1 MLPSIALT
9 WGALDMASRAPQV
22 TAVTSAHPLDVV
34 PRTYS
39 RRMSTPATTTP
50 SADHTPFADHT
61 NSPEPPGPASGQPF
75 ELPPGFTTVPTPAID
90 VIVPEAFSQWDPG
103 QRRGYLAQRAINAA
117 EGRTIA
123 YTYDCVRRSTA
134 SDQHRDPLDTA
145 ATMVSAA
152 MALSRRG
159 AFRLVATAVELTE
172 RLPLTAN
179 LLTTGWIGVDAAHA
193 IAAETALVEDR
204 FMPELDRRLSEGLAP
219 TRRRTHPPRIGPL
232 RKMLSKHVAS
242 CDPVGA
248 DARAQQARRDQ
259 NVKMGPMTGDLT
271 LLTATLSAVDGLE
284 IFERIEALVR
294 TAAADD
300 PRTIGQLRAAGLLA
314 LSRGWTCLP
323 VPDGDHPT
331 DPDALAS
338 ARRVVI
344 HAYDDGDADF
354 GGLFLARYGPLSRF
368 SSDEL
373 QRFARRRLDA
383 MDTLADP
390 DSESSRRYSPSEA
403 LARFCRGRDGTCV
416 FPGCQ
421 TPADKTDLDHIIP
434 FDHDD
439 PQRGGYTTSDD
450 LASLCRTHHRL
461 KTEGVWAYYRSA
473 DGVYVWI
480 HGPNHPDKNS
490 GTRVITTPTGP
501 LAEFSAPR
509 HPERSRLQKSAAE
522 AGETGGGITWQRRQP
537 HTRQRR
543 ASERRY
549 LRAQAEQRLHA
560 AEGNPESQPT
570 PQPQSK
576 SKSQSV
582 PQSTSQPEPQ
592 SQSKPAA

>member
-1 MLPSIALT
+1 MNT
-9 WGALDMASRAPQV
+9 TD
-22 TAVTSAHPLDVV
+22 TAHSQFVV
-34 PRTYS
+34 
-39 RRMSTPATTTP
+39 
-50 SADHTPFADHT
+50 
-61 NSPEPPGPASGQPF
+61 
-75 ELPPGFTTVPTPAID
+75 PPGFTTVPTPATD
-90 VIVPEAFSQWDPG
+90 VVVPEAFSRWDPG

-117 EGRTIA
+117 EGRTVA
-123 YTYDCVRRSTA
+123 YAYDCVSRSTR
-134 SDQHRDPLDTA
+134 SDQRRDPLDTA
-145 ATMVSAA
+145 ATMVSAS
-152 MALSRRG
+152 MALSRLG
-159 AFRLVATAVELTE
+159 AFRLVATAIELTE
-172 RLPLTAN
+172 RLPLTAT

-193 IAAETALVEDR
+193 IAEETALVEDR
-204 FMPELDRRLSEGLAP
+204 LMPELDRRISEGLAP

-248 DARAQQARRDQ
+248 DARAQQARREQ
-259 NVKMGPMTGDLT
+259 NVRMTPVTGDLA

-284 IFERIEALVR
+284 ITERIEALVR
-294 TAAADD
+294 TAATDD
-300 PRTIGQLRAAGLLA
+300 PRSIGQLRAAGLLA

-323 VPDGDHPT
+323 APDGDHPT
-331 DPDALAS
+331 DPDGMAA

-354 GGLFLARYGPLSRF
+354 RGLFVAGYGPVSRF
-368 SSDEL
+368 TSDEL

-383 MDTLADP
+383 IDTLADP
-390 DSESSRRYSPSEA
+390 DSEASRRYSPSEA

-450 LASLCRTHHRL
+450 LGSICRTHHRL
-461 KTEGVWAYYRSA
+461 KTDGIWAYYRST
-473 DGVYVWI
+473 DGDYVWI
-480 HGPNHPDKNS
+480 HGPNHPDKDP

-501 LAEFSAPR
+501 LAEFGAPR
-509 HPERSRLQKSAAE
+509 HPERSRLQKEAAE
-522 AGETGGGITWQRRQP
+522 AGRTGDGIPGSQRQP
-537 HTRQRR
+537 HTRHRR

-560 AEGNPESQPT
+560 AEREPG
-570 PQPQSK
+570 
-576 SKSQSV
+576 SQS
-582 PQSTSQPEPQ
+582 
-592 SQSKPAA
+592 AA